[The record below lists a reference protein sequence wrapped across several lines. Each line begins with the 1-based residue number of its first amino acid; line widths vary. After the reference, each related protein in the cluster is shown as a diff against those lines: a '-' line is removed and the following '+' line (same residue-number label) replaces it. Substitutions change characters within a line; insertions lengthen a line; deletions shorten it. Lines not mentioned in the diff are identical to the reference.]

1 MRPARPDSTLAVS
14 APQGREAT
22 MCTASHGSEDGASVA
37 TIVVDASGTAGS
49 ASPDLIEDL
58 AIANRILFQQGVLDA
73 FGHVSVRH
81 DKHADRFLL
90 ARNMAPG
97 LVSAA
102 DIIEY
107 DLDSNPLNAGGRS
120 VYLERFIH
128 GEVYRARPDVIA
140 VVHSHSP
147 SVIPFGIVKSVPFR
161 PVFHMAAFIGEAA
174 PIFEIR
180 DVAGDAT
187 DLLITDRRLGAA
199 LAETLGAGTVALMRG
214 HGATIVGKS
223 LMEVVF
229 RAVYTE
235 GNARLQA
242 EAMRIG
248 PVTYLSAGEAKTA
261 TVNVGG
267 QALRAWNLWRMQAEG
282 KLP

>member
-1 MRPARPDSTLAVS
+1 
-14 APQGREAT
+14 
-22 MCTASHGSEDGASVA
+22 MCTASHGSEDGASVSA
-37 TIVVDASGTAGS
+37 TVPDAGGGAAGTAD
-49 ASPDLIEDL
+49 PELVKEL

-81 DKHADRFLL
+81 DKHPDRFLL

-97 LVSAA
+97 LVTEA

-128 GEVYRARPDVIA
+128 GELYRARPDVTA
-140 VVHSHSP
+140 VVHSHSA
-147 SVIPFGIVKSVPFR
+147 SVIPFGIVKSVPLR
-161 PVFHMAAFIGEAA
+161 AVFHMGAFIGEAA
-174 PIFEIR
+174 PVFEIR
-180 DVAGDAT
+180 DVAGDET
-187 DLLITDRRLGAA
+187 DLLISDRRLGAA
-199 LAETLGAGTVALMRG
+199 LAKTLGSGTVALMRG
-214 HGATIVGKS
+214 HGATVVGAS

-242 EAMRIG
+242 EALRIG
-248 PVTYLSAGEAKTA
+248 PVTYLSAGESRTA

>member
-1 MRPARPDSTLAVS
+1 
-14 APQGREAT
+14 
-22 MCTASHGSEDGASVA
+22 MCTSANPGGEDGASVSTVVADAKGRA
-37 TIVVDASGTAGS
+37 TD
-49 ASPDLIEDL
+49 ASPDLLKDV

-81 DKHADRFLL
+81 DKHPDRFLL

-97 LVSAA
+97 LVTEA
-102 DIIEY
+102 DIIEF
-107 DLDSNPLNAGGRS
+107 DFDGNPLNAGGRS

-128 GEVYRARPDVIA
+128 GEVFRARPEVMA

-147 SVIPFGIVKSVPFR
+147 SVVPFGIVKGVPFR
-161 PVFHMAAFIGEAA
+161 PVYHMAAFIGEAA

-180 DVAGDAT
+180 DHAGDET
-187 DLLITDRRLGAA
+187 DLLISSSKLGAA
-199 LAETLGAGTVALMRG
+199 LAKTLGQGNVVLMRG
-214 HGATIVGKS
+214 HGATIVGAS
-223 LMEVVF
+223 LKEVVF

-242 EAMRIG
+242 EGLRIG
-248 PVTYLSAGEAKTA
+248 PVTYLSAGEIKTA

-267 QALRAWNLWRMQAEG
+267 EATRAWDLWRMRAEG

>member
-1 MRPARPDSTLAVS
+1 
-14 APQGREAT
+14 
-22 MCTASHGSEDGASVA
+22 MCTSANIGSEDGASVSA
-37 TIVVDASGTAGS
+37 VVPDAISAAGD
-49 ASPDLIEDL
+49 AGPELVKEL
-58 AIANRILFQQGVLDA
+58 AVANRILFQQGVLDA

-81 DKHADRFLL
+81 DKRPDRYLL

-97 LVSAA
+97 LVTEA

-107 DLDSNPLNAGGRS
+107 DLDSNPLNANGRS

-128 GEVYRARPDVIA
+128 GELYRARPDVMA

-161 PVFHMAAFIGEAA
+161 PVYHMAAFIGEAA

-180 DVAGDAT
+180 DVAGDET
-187 DLLITDRRLGAA
+187 DLLISDRRLGAA
-199 LAETLGAGTVALMRG
+199 LAKTLGSGTVALMRG
-214 HGATIVGKS
+214 HGATVVGAT

-229 RAVYTE
+229 RAVYAE

-242 EAMRIG
+242 EALRIG
-248 PVTYLSAGEAKTA
+248 PVTYLSAGEARTA

-282 KLP
+282 TLP

>member
-1 MRPARPDSTLAVS
+1 
-14 APQGREAT
+14 
-22 MCTASHGSEDGASVA
+22 MCTSASFGSDDGASVSA
-37 TIVVDASGTAGS
+37 VVPDAKGGGGTG
-49 ASPDLIEDL
+49 ASPDLVRDV

-81 DKHADRFLL
+81 DKRPDRFLL

-97 LVSAA
+97 LVTEA
-102 DIIEY
+102 DIVEF
-107 DLDSNPLNAGGRS
+107 DFDGNPINANGRS

-128 GEVYRARPDVIA
+128 GEVFRARPEVMA

-147 SVIPFGIVKSVPFR
+147 SVVPFGIVKGVPFR
-161 PVFHMAAFIGEAA
+161 PVYHMAAFIGEAA

-180 DVAGDAT
+180 DAGGDAT
-187 DLLITDRRLGAA
+187 DLLISNSMLGVA
-199 LAETLGAGTVALMRG
+199 LAKTLGQGNVVLMRG
-214 HGATIVGKS
+214 HGATIVGADLK
-223 LMEVVF
+223 EAVF

-242 EAMRIG
+242 EALRIG
-248 PVTYLSAGEAKTA
+248 PVTYLSAGEVKTA

-267 QALRAWNLWRMQAEG
+267 QKNRAWDLWRMQAEG

>member
-1 MRPARPDSTLAVS
+1 MC
-14 APQGREAT
+14 APSG
-22 MCTASHGSEDGASVA
+22 HGSDNGASVSA
-37 TIVVDASGTAGS
+37 VVPDAKGRGA
-49 ASPDLIEDL
+49 AAADAELVKEL
-58 AIANRILFQQGVLDA
+58 AVANRILFQQGVLDA

-81 DKHADRFLL
+81 DKDPNRFLL

-97 LVSAA
+97 LVTAT

-107 DLDSNPLNAGGRS
+107 DLDSNPLNADGRS

-128 GEVYRARPDVIA
+128 GELYRARPDVMA

-147 SVIPFGIVKSVPFR
+147 SVVPFGIVKGVPFR
-161 PVFHMAAFIGEAA
+161 AAFHMAAFIGEAT

-180 DVAGDAT
+180 DVAGDET
-187 DLLITDRRLGAA
+187 DLLIRDNRLGAA
-199 LAETLGAGTVALMRG
+199 LAKTIGSGTLALMRG
-214 HGATIVGKS
+214 HGAT
-223 LMEVVF
+223 VVAGTLKMAVY

-242 EAMRIG
+242 EAMRLG
-248 PVTYLSAGEAKTA
+248 PVTFLSAGEARSANAMMETQ
-261 TVNVGG
+261 VN
-267 QALRAWNLWRMQAEG
+267 RAWDLWRMKAEG

>member
-1 MRPARPDSTLAVS
+1 
-14 APQGREAT
+14 
-22 MCTASHGSEDGASVA
+22 MCTSASLNSEDGSSVS
-37 TIVVDASGTAGS
+37 TVVPDAKNRSSGS
-49 ASPDLIEDL
+49 ADPALLKDV

-81 DKHADRFLL
+81 DKHPDRFLL

-97 LVSAA
+97 LVTED
-102 DIIEY
+102 DIIEF
-107 DLDSNPLNAGGRS
+107 DFDGNPLNANGRS
-120 VYLERFIH
+120 VYLERFLH
-128 GEVYRARPDVIA
+128 GEVFRARPDVMA

-147 SVIPFGIVKSVPFR
+147 AVVPFGIVKGVPFR
-161 PVFHMAAFIGEAA
+161 PVYHMAAFIGEAA

-180 DVAGDAT
+180 DAGGDDT
-187 DLLITDRRLGAA
+187 DLLISNSKLGAA
-199 LAETLGAGTVALMRG
+199 LAKTLGQGNVVLMRG
-214 HGATIVGKS
+214 YGATIVGTD
-223 LMEVVF
+223 LREAIF

-242 EAMRIG
+242 EALRIG
-248 PVTYLSAGEAKTA
+248 PVTYLSSGEIKTA

-267 QALRAWNLWRMQAEG
+267 QKNRAWDLWRMQAEG

>member
-1 MRPARPDSTLAVS
+1 
-14 APQGREAT
+14 
-22 MCTASHGSEDGASVA
+22 MCTSASFGSDDGASVS
-37 TIVVDASGTAGS
+37 TVVPDAKVSGTKSGAAGS
-49 ASPDLIEDL
+49 DPNLGPAPELVRDL
-58 AIANRILFQQGVLDA
+58 AVANRILFQQGVLDA

-81 DKHADRFLL
+81 GKHPDRFLL

-97 LVSAA
+97 LVTEA
-102 DIIEY
+102 DIVEF
-107 DLDSNPLNAGGRS
+107 DFDGNPLNTNGRS
-120 VYLERFIH
+120 VYLERFLH
-128 GEVYRARPDVIA
+128 GEVYRARPEVMA
-140 VVHSHSP
+140 VVHSHSA
-147 SVIPFGIVKSVPFR
+147 SVVPFGIVKSVPFR
-161 PVFHMAAFIGEAA
+161 PVYHMAAFIGEAA

-187 DLLITDRRLGAA
+187 DLLISDSRLGAA
-199 LAETLGAGTVALMRG
+199 LAKTLGSGSVVLMRG
-214 HGATIVGKS
+214 HGATIVGTN
-223 LMEVVF
+223 LPEVVF

-248 PVTYLSAGEAKTA
+248 PITYLSAGEVKTA

-267 QALRAWNLWRMQAEG
+267 QAKRAWDLWRMKAEG